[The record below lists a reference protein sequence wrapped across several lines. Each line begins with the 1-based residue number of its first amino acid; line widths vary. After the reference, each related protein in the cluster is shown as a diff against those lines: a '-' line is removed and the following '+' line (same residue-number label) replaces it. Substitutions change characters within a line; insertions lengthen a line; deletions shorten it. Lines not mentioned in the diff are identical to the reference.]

1 MDKFAIDLDKVLDDF
16 EESEDRAVQLDQK
29 STIKDDLVLKNN
41 LECVQNINFEN
52 RLYISHNVCDYQQ
65 LYKDHTEKLD
75 LSEADFAS
83 ALKPSTL
90 LSLPIHHHN
99 SLSQVDI
106 KTKSFQ
112 NNSEKTHFS
121 NDSFSD
127 FNRWTKDLKD
137 SSINNISDSTKDSDK
152 YFTNGYVQNEEM
164 LCISV
169 QNTTNDNNDSFS
181 SSDIK
186 IQLLPSFS
194 TEHFKAENDQNE
206 NMQNSNND
214 NEENCML
221 NNENQNCKSVDT
233 NFNDSVDNLEGN
245 ISETCTEEYE
255 EKCNVDAI
263 ESKKNEA
270 EKIDDDDDDA
280 KERGIHFKCKTLEL
294 VESVASV
301 EKPQLHLNEDETQIS
316 SSNVTQDRELNENN
330 IINNNLDMKSNNT
343 EKNNISPK
351 TIGFKDVEAD
361 YEDDIDIEEVDS
373 YLKDI
378 LNEDNSEKENLKMD
392 SSTEYSENNNEQVI
406 ESCGLTLFKES
417 KFESISNEEIREKS
431 QVNLEVPSPCKKS
444 TEEIE
449 NENFSEIKD
458 TSSENKDLLHK
469 EEMGAKPKFMVP
481 NTFENTESFCNEQFD
496 KELCNTELSA
506 TNMSN
511 IEITHDNFDQKFS
524 EDSISSL
531 KIIDNDK
538 NISEKSLC
546 IDESGEI
553 CQTYDKNGN
562 LTNQIDEMNSTTV
575 LRNGS
580 FDETNTP
587 VQPARLP
594 RPTTLNLPVRV
605 SMRPQVP
612 TDMENSSN
620 DKTPESIDN
629 DGNETHSQPI
639 NPGSAIEERVSISE
653 EEQKLG
659 KIKPFWVPDTEASNC
674 MHCDV
679 KFTVIKR
686 RHHCR
691 ACGKVLCS
699 QCCNQ
704 KTRLPHLD
712 NKEARVCQHC
722 LAVLVRGDKPKG
734 EPKQVMFSD
743 GIRPGGDL
751 TDQSEILDHPPPYRR
766 QGRVQRRIEKTST
779 IDNSAQNSTIV
790 SGKKHKASQLKSR
803 IKKVIVSDSDGP
815 LSPILLPPDLSSEG
829 KPDLEKLIN
838 WLTDEQCRPIVF
850 ALTKNLHI
858 LAKIVKLDCCIGK
871 ECWCFTSNG
880 LNTVG
885 QDEVMVIIERLS
897 NENTIPRDIFRF
909 FNMLYDNASKGVT
922 VGNLGHLLFPEGILG
937 SREHSGFLFVR
948 HTFQCLGKLVLPSA
962 PFLIALLIQKWEVP
976 WVKVFPLR
984 LMLRLG
990 AEFRYYPCPL
1000 ISVRYRKPV
1009 YCEIGHTIMNL
1020 LADFRNYQFTIPMI
1034 PGVFIHMEDK
1044 NTTVN
1049 FPRNTYEKVMKV
1061 LSNSNDH
1068 VLALASN
1075 FSSEADSHLVC
1086 IQNEDGNYQ
1095 TQAINI
1101 QNTPRRVTGSSFIVF
1116 SGALKASTGLT
1127 AKSSIVEDGL
1137 LVQIPSDTMSDL
1149 KNALRDMKDFTIGC
1163 GLSNAQQP
1171 EVILLQWT
1179 KDDKSFNIGVRSPI
1193 DNRSLEGI
1201 QSIRIHTGT
1210 DYAGEYHLI
1219 RWTEVFFLQMDES
1232 GNRQQTE
1239 PADPSRLAEAVAQAC
1254 CQALTPHLEWL
1265 AEAELNKIGLRVT
1278 LDADKVGYDIGA
1290 AGEPLP
1296 SMYMNALDSALIPV
1310 ITCASTS
1317 NHENPI
1323 VLELIFH
1330 VLLK

>member
-29 STIKDDLVLKNN
+29 ATIKDDLVLKNN

-106 KTKSFQ
+106 KTKPFQ

-137 SSINNISDSTKDSDK
+137 SSINNISDSTKESDK

-194 TEHFKAENDQNE
+194 TEHFKPENDQNE

-233 NFNDSVDNLEGN
+233 NFNDSVDNLEEN

-255 EKCNVDAI
+255 EKCCNVDAI

-270 EKIDDDDDDA
+270 EKIDDDDDDDDDA
-280 KERGIHFKCKTLEL
+280 KERKIDCKCKTLEL

-361 YEDDIDIEEVDS
+361 YEDDIDIEEVDC

-392 SSTEYSENNNEQVI
+392 SSMESSENNNDQVI
-406 ESCGLTLFKES
+406 ESCDLTLFKES
-417 KFESISNEEIREKS
+417 KFECISNEEIREKS
-431 QVNLEVPSPCKKS
+431 QVNLEVSSPCKKS

-496 KELCNTELSA
+496 KELCNTELSPA
-506 TNMSN
+506 NMSN

-612 TDMENSSN
+612 TDIENSSN

-629 DGNETHSQPI
+629 DDNETHSQPI
-639 NPGSAIEERVSISE
+639 NPRSAIEERVFNSISY
-653 EEQKLG
+653 KL
-659 KIKPFWVPDTEASNC
+659 
-674 MHCDV
+674 
-679 KFTVIKR
+679 TVAMLTGTSKV
-686 RHHCR
+686 HE
-691 ACGKVLCS
+691 VLCS

-722 LAVLVRGDKPKG
+722 LAVLVR
-734 EPKQVMFSD
+734 
-743 GIRPGGDL
+743 
-751 TDQSEILDHPPPYRR
+751 
-766 QGRVQRRIEKTST
+766 VQE
-779 IDNSAQNSTIV
+779 
-790 SGKKHKASQLKSR
+790 
-803 IKKVIVSDSDGP
+803 
-815 LSPILLPPDLSSEG
+815 
-829 KPDLEKLIN
+829 
-838 WLTDEQCRPIVF
+838 W
-850 ALTKNLHI
+850 
-858 LAKIVKLDCCIGK
+858 
-871 ECWCFTSNG
+871 
-880 LNTVG
+880 
-885 QDEVMVIIERLS
+885 ERLS
-897 NENTIPRDIFRF
+897 NNNTPSSPSSGGSSPSLTPSLQNGSNSPGLIS
-909 FNMLYDNASKGVT
+909 NNQE
-922 VGNLGHLLFPEGILG
+922 NLGWWPPNPNNPQEYCSTISPLQQAQPYLNCPPPTVLVPIGVLKRGMINLITRDKKVNFKNVILN
-937 SREHSGFLFVR
+937 
-948 HTFQCLGKLVLPSA
+948 P
-962 PFLIALLIQKWEVP
+962 I
-976 WVKVFPLR
+976 
-984 LMLRLG
+984 
-990 AEFRYYPCPL
+990 
-1000 ISVRYRKPV
+1000 
-1009 YCEIGHTIMNL
+1009 L
-1020 LADFRNYQFTIPMI
+1020 LALTVPVKNNTRTIYW
-1034 PGVFIHMEDK
+1034 K
-1044 NTTVN
+1044 
-1049 FPRNTYEKVMKV
+1049 
-1061 LSNSNDH
+1061 L
-1068 VLALASN
+1068 
-1075 FSSEADSHLVC
+1075 
-1086 IQNEDGNYQ
+1086 
-1095 TQAINI
+1095 
-1101 QNTPRRVTGSSFIVF
+1101 
-1116 SGALKASTGLT
+1116 
-1127 AKSSIVEDGL
+1127 
-1137 LVQIPSDTMSDL
+1137 
-1149 KNALRDMKDFTIGC
+1149 
-1163 GLSNAQQP
+1163 
-1171 EVILLQWT
+1171 
-1179 KDDKSFNIGVRSPI
+1179 
-1193 DNRSLEGI
+1193 
-1201 QSIRIHTGT
+1201 
-1210 DYAGEYHLI
+1210 
-1219 RWTEVFFLQMDES
+1219 
-1232 GNRQQTE
+1232 
-1239 PADPSRLAEAVAQAC
+1239 
-1254 CQALTPHLEWL
+1254 
-1265 AEAELNKIGLRVT
+1265 
-1278 LDADKVGYDIGA
+1278 
-1290 AGEPLP
+1290 
-1296 SMYMNALDSALIPV
+1296 
-1310 ITCASTS
+1310 
-1317 NHENPI
+1317 
-1323 VLELIFH
+1323 
-1330 VLLK
+1330 